1 MYALALNTLETRFL
15 SPDYSPTL
23 KETGDFLATYTESE
37 LTNLLHLHPITS
49 NYPSAHVVKVFL
61 RYTIIELEKSTGK
74 VGEHI
79 KDFSDKYMAEQW
91 KSTYRWEN
99 NNYKT
104 LEIKEQYIPF

>member
-15 SPDYSPTL
+15 SPEYTPTL
-23 KETGDFLATYTESE
+23 KETGDFHVAYTQNE
-37 LTNLLHLHPITS
+37 LKHIIKSPLIVS
-49 NYPSAHVVKVFL
+49 YPSMHIVKVYL

-79 KDFSDKYMAEQW
+79 KDFSDSMQAAEW
-91 KSTYRWEN
+91 KSSYRWEN